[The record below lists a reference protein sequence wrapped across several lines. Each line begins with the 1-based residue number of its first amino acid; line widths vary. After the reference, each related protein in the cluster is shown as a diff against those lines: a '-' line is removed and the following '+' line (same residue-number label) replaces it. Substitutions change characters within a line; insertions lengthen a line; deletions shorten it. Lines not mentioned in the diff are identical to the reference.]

1 MSMSSG
7 TPSGVAPYRLVVESE
22 PCSNA
27 LLRLLEPFVI
37 HDVLPRSVRSEHEC
51 GVVSMVIAFS
61 ATSDLAARLLAR
73 MEAMVTV
80 RAAALVPCDMPISAS
95 RSASV
100 CAPISAAA

>member
-7 TPSGVAPYRLVVESE
+7 TPCGVAPFRLMAECE

-37 HDVLPRSVRSEHEC
+37 HDVLPAAVRSEH
-51 GVVSMVIAFS
+51 VSGALSIEIAFS
-61 ATSDLAARLLAR
+61 ATPDLAARLLAR

-80 RAAALVPCDMPISAS
+80 RTAAL
-95 RSASV
+95 
-100 CAPISAAA
+100 APATVTMSAAA